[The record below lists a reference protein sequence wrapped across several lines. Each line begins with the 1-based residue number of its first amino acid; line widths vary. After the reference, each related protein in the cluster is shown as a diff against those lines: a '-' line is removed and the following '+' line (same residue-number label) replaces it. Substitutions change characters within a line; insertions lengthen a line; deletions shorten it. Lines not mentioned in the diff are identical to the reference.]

1 MDEGMSIILQ
11 VLAVLLSCRQNERGH
26 RQYER
31 KSKTNQRVKS
41 FVSLR
46 HKNKTGLGTKDGTER
61 QREKDKSESGRTRG
75 ELKQVKA

>member
-46 HKNKTGLGTKDGTER
+46 HENKTGLGRLKMVKKDRGG
-61 QREKDKSESGRTRG
+61 KDESESERTR
-75 ELKQVKA
+75 VS